1 MSNTLIID
9 SLNTLFSMSNTAV
22 IGAQEQFVAFMNP
35 AAQELFRGNR
45 TNHKLTELLPAH
57 ITEATATEFVTSATI
72 EKRHVIISV
81 TSFGA
86 FRLFSF
92 VPQDENALRAGAQF
106 APFLASL
113 NAFRTLTTYFSDY
126 AMQLSDVRFRRNAA
140 ELTQFYYRLLRF
152 TLNASTASGLY
163 DGTLAFMPQL
173 CDLGKECRT
182 LLDNIQPI
190 TDANGIVLEVSIP
203 DEPIN
208 CALDTA
214 LIQRMLLNIIANCTE
229 RCKHGDRI
237 RFTVTQEGDHADITI
252 LDDGVRIP
260 PEKLGTIFIPLRVTG
275 VDFSDLS
282 SNSFGLTVALGIAEK
297 HDGTILL
304 ESNEWGGT
312 TFHVVLS
319 TVLPETNL
327 FRAPKVPY
335 GHAQEDPIGSTCPI
349 KCRNRSCKQT
359 HSITTACRPNG
370 QHAVFLFC
378 CQVTRAQ
385 RRPLGRANTKRLRQK
400 SVHTAVSLRDR
411 IARSRQERRV
421 RAVKRADDLP
431 LRLAQVIV
439 HDRRQQTVGRGGHAL
454 VGDQVVFHDDRPVHT
469 QRRQQ
474 QHRADTDAVFPR
486 RAVVEQRAVRLR
498 EQKRKKLPVVRDGEC
513 LRDETAVQLAHERP
527 LPAGHRFRVRDDGR
541 IGVGVLLARQAGRRL
556 LHDRAVDILHA
567 RQDTVR
573 FLLPLEVRAEI
584 HDRSQRIFRECLCV
598 RLCDAG
604 KFAAAQQQAR
614 PDRAAI
620 HGGQA
625 AEVARIRRAAQQP
638 ALRGR
643 RVVFHFAVSPPR
655 LLLWSCS

>member
-252 LDDGVRIP
+252 RDDGVRIP

-327 FRAPKVPY
+327 FRAPL
-335 GHAQEDPIGSTCPI
+335 
-349 KCRNRSCKQT
+349 
-359 HSITTACRPNG
+359 G
-370 QHAVFLFC
+370 QVRFWLIAVTKKALFY
-378 CQVTRAQ
+378 
-385 RRPLGRANTKRLRQK
+385 
-400 SVHTAVSLRDR
+400 
-411 IARSRQERRV
+411 RRV
-421 RAVKRADDLP
+421 SVCFAALFVFIII
-431 LRLAQVIV
+431 RLKSQYF
-439 HDRRQQTVGRGGHAL
+439 L
-454 VGDQVVFHDDRPVHT
+454 
-469 QRRQQ
+469 
-474 QHRADTDAVFPR
+474 
-486 RAVVEQRAVRLR
+486 
-498 EQKRKKLPVVRDGEC
+498 C
-513 LRDETAVQLAHERP
+513 QLA
-527 LPAGHRFRVRDDGR
+527 FVS
-541 IGVGVLLARQAGRRL
+541 IGISIMCDQINFFSCQINSVC
-556 LHDRAVDILHA
+556 
-567 RQDTVR
+567 TVNNHSC
-573 FLLPLEVRAEI
+573 EI
-584 HDRSQRIFRECLCV
+584 RTGSFIDKTIF
-598 RLCDAG
+598 
-604 KFAAAQQQAR
+604 
-614 PDRAAI
+614 
-620 HGGQA
+620 
-625 AEVARIRRAAQQP
+625 
-638 ALRGR
+638 
-643 RVVFHFAVSPPR
+643 
-655 LLLWSCS
+655 

>member
-22 IGAQEQFVAFMNP
+22 LGAQEQFIAFMNP
-35 AAQELFRGNR
+35 AAQELFRGDR
-45 TNHKLTELLPAH
+45 TNHKLSELLPAH
-57 ITEATATEFVTSATI
+57 ITEASATEFVTSATI

-86 FRLFSF
+86 FRLFSL

-113 NAFRTLTTYFSDY
+113 NAFRVLTTYFSDY

-173 CDLGKECRT
+173 CNLGKECRT

-237 RFTVTQEGDHADITI
+237 RFTVAQEGDHADITI
-252 LDDGVRIP
+252 RDDGVRIP
-260 PEKLGTIFIPLRVTG
+260 PAKLGTIFIPLRVTG

-282 SNSFGLTVALGIAEK
+282 SNNFGLTVALGIAEK
-297 HDGTILL
+297 HNGTILL

-319 TVLPETNL
+319 TALPETSL

-335 GHAQEDPIGSTCPI
+335 AHAQDDPI
-349 KCRNRSCKQT
+349 
-359 HSITTACRPNG
+359 
-370 QHAVFLFC
+370 
-378 CQVTRAQ
+378 
-385 RRPLGRANTKRLRQK
+385 
-400 SVHTAVSLRDR
+400 
-411 IARSRQERRV
+411 
-421 RAVKRADDLP
+421 
-431 LRLAQVIV
+431 
-439 HDRRQQTVGRGGHAL
+439 L
-454 VGDQVVFHDDRPVHT
+454 VYLSDQM
-469 QRRQQ
+469 
-474 QHRADTDAVFPR
+474 
-486 RAVVEQRAVRLR
+486 
-498 EQKRKKLPVVRDGEC
+498 
-513 LRDETAVQLAHERP
+513 
-527 LPAGHRFRVRDDGR
+527 
-541 IGVGVLLARQAGRRL
+541 
-556 LHDRAVDILHA
+556 
-567 RQDTVR
+567 
-573 FLLPLEVRAEI
+573 
-584 HDRSQRIFRECLCV
+584 
-598 RLCDAG
+598 
-604 KFAAAQQQAR
+604 
-614 PDRAAI
+614 PDRA
-620 HGGQA
+620 
-625 AEVARIRRAAQQP
+625 
-638 ALRGR
+638 L
-643 RVVFHFAVSPPR
+643 
-655 LLLWSCS
+655 

>member
-140 ELTQFYYRLLRF
+140 ELTQFYYRLMRF
-152 TLNASTASGLY
+152 RLNASTASGLY

-252 LDDGVRIP
+252 RDDGVRIP
-260 PEKLGTIFIPLRVTG
+260 PEKLPLAG
-275 VDFSDLS
+275 LADL
-282 SNSFGLTVALGIAEK
+282 EC
-297 HDGTILL
+297 
-304 ESNEWGGT
+304 
-312 TFHVVLS
+312 
-319 TVLPETNL
+319 ETP
-327 FRAPKVPY
+327 AK
-335 GHAQEDPIGSTCPI
+335 
-349 KCRNRSCKQT
+349 SCYW
-359 HSITTACRPNG
+359 
-370 QHAVFLFC
+370 
-378 CQVTRAQ
+378 
-385 RRPLGRANTKRLRQK
+385 
-400 SVHTAVSLRDR
+400 
-411 IARSRQERRV
+411 ARM
-421 RAVKRADDLP
+421 
-431 LRLAQVIV
+431 
-439 HDRRQQTVGRGGHAL
+439 
-454 VGDQVVFHDDRPVHT
+454 
-469 QRRQQ
+469 
-474 QHRADTDAVFPR
+474 
-486 RAVVEQRAVRLR
+486 R
-498 EQKRKKLPVVRDGEC
+498 EQ
-513 LRDETAVQLAHERP
+513 
-527 LPAGHRFRVRDDGR
+527 
-541 IGVGVLLARQAGRRL
+541 
-556 LHDRAVDILHA
+556 
-567 RQDTVR
+567 
-573 FLLPLEVRAEI
+573 
-584 HDRSQRIFRECLCV
+584 QRI
-598 RLCDAG
+598 
-604 KFAAAQQQAR
+604 
-614 PDRAAI
+614 
-620 HGGQA
+620 
-625 AEVARIRRAAQQP
+625 
-638 ALRGR
+638 
-643 RVVFHFAVSPPR
+643 
-655 LLLWSCS
+655 

>member
-1 MSNTLIID
+1 M
-9 SLNTLFSMSNTAV
+9 
-22 IGAQEQFVAFMNP
+22 
-35 AAQELFRGNR
+35 
-45 TNHKLTELLPAH
+45 
-57 ITEATATEFVTSATI
+57 
-72 EKRHVIISV
+72 
-81 TSFGA
+81 
-86 FRLFSF
+86 
-92 VPQDENALRAGAQF
+92 PQDENALRAGAQF

-190 TDANGIVLEVSIP
+190 TDANGIVLDISIP

-252 LDDGVRIP
+252 RDDGVRIP

-335 GHAQEDPIGSTCPI
+335 GHAQEDPIRIYLSDQMP
-349 KCRNRSCKQT
+349 KQE
-359 HSITTACRPNG
+359 
-370 QHAVFLFC
+370 L
-378 CQVTRAQ
+378 
-385 RRPLGRANTKRLRQK
+385 
-400 SVHTAVSLRDR
+400 
-411 IARSRQERRV
+411 
-421 RAVKRADDLP
+421 
-431 LRLAQVIV
+431 
-439 HDRRQQTVGRGGHAL
+439 
-454 VGDQVVFHDDRPVHT
+454 
-469 QRRQQ
+469 
-474 QHRADTDAVFPR
+474 
-486 RAVVEQRAVRLR
+486 
-498 EQKRKKLPVVRDGEC
+498 
-513 LRDETAVQLAHERP
+513 
-527 LPAGHRFRVRDDGR
+527 
-541 IGVGVLLARQAGRRL
+541 
-556 LHDRAVDILHA
+556 
-567 RQDTVR
+567 
-573 FLLPLEVRAEI
+573 
-584 HDRSQRIFRECLCV
+584 
-598 RLCDAG
+598 
-604 KFAAAQQQAR
+604 
-614 PDRAAI
+614 
-620 HGGQA
+620 
-625 AEVARIRRAAQQP
+625 
-638 ALRGR
+638 
-643 RVVFHFAVSPPR
+643 
-655 LLLWSCS
+655 